1 MRGDDELGVRGVDG
15 CRAGWFAVSIAANRE
30 VTARL
35 FTNAKALFGHQ
46 DFGFTAIDIPI
57 GLPASGPRQCD
68 VEARQILGARRS
80 SVFPAPV
87 RSALTAATYEAACE
101 ASVRACG
108 KKLSQQAFAILPK
121 IREMD
126 ELLLSDQ
133 AVSSCVREVHP
144 EVCFTYWNR
153 GKPMKYPKVSG
164 FGFVERS
171 RLVDQRFPGAA
182 ETIRSEFRG
191 SDVADDD
198 ILDALA
204 ALWTATRLA
213 SNVAVRIGPENVHD
227 ERGLAMN
234 IWA

>member
-1 MRGDDELGVRGVDG
+1 MRVRGVDG
-15 CRAGWFAVSIAANRE
+15 CRAGWLAVSIAASGE
-30 VTARL
+30 GSVTARL
-35 FTNAKALFGHQ
+35 FANAKALFDDP
-46 DFGFTAIDIPI
+46 DFVFTTIDIPI

-68 VEARQILGARRS
+68 VEARKILGARRS

-87 RSALTAATYEAACE
+87 RSALAAASYEVACE
-101 ASVRACG
+101 ASVLACG

-121 IREMD
+121 IREVD
-126 ELLLSDQ
+126 ECLLSDQ
-133 AVSSCVREVHP
+133 AVVSSAREVHP
-144 EVCFTYWNR
+144 EVCFTYWNG
-153 GKPMKYPKVSG
+153 GKPMKYPKASG
-164 FGFVERS
+164 FGFVERFD
-171 RLVDQRFPGAA
+171 LVDRRFLGVARR
-182 ETIRSEFRG
+182 IRGEFAG

-213 SNVAVRIGPENVHD
+213 SKVAVRIGPDEAHD